1 MSAMLDAY
9 DMQMLD
15 YSGDLD
21 VQMHPSSSDAWFQD
35 EAKMEEDGPPL
46 IKHESV
52 GHLKTDAYAHEK
64 VDGNIEVDMEPT
76 LDPHNAEYDML
87 DEEEFHAGEILDIEV
102 YDASQV
108 QSPAMFAL
116 DSEQGETFHR
126 TFETPDLGSTLNV
139 TVPAVPVGSLNPP
152 LESSDTHTIS
162 GDEFSSASKV
172 FVQPDIFES
181 ASEEQPVVGSS
192 EPAAELVNPG
202 IDPSPE
208 FHAAKVHEP
217 PVEGEEFSIQ
227 DSEGPETETIA
238 VAAEFLEESHESEVD
253 APPMHLQSDNGP
265 HDNAVPTNVHDAPE
279 SIVVPEDNA
288 SSGDPHE
295 ISEGVYIDPP
305 PPVLLS
311 MSSDDGFDF
320 SLFNEPS
327 TWNEGV
333 QKEAEAKHSA
343 HVLLHHLPTLYYE
356 PLSTVFEALRQEEF
370 IHSLFPTAETELMLE
385 AVDLRLTLSEVR

>member
-1 MSAMLDAY
+1 MLDTY

-46 IKHESV
+46 IKHESD
-52 GHLKTDAYAHEK
+52 GHLKTDAYTHEK
-64 VDGNIEVDMEPT
+64 VDGTIEVDMEPT
-76 LDPHNAEYDML
+76 IDLHNAEYDML
-87 DEEEFHAGEILDIEV
+87 DEEEIHSGEILDIEV

-116 DSEQGETFHR
+116 DSEQGKTFHR
-126 TFETPDLGSTLNV
+126 PFETPDLGSTLNV

-152 LESSDTHTIS
+152 LEPSDTHTIP
-162 GDEFSSASKV
+162 GDEFPSASEV
-172 FVQPDIFES
+172 FVQPSIFET
-181 ASEEQPVVGSS
+181 ASEEQPVVDSS
-192 EPAAELVNPG
+192 EPAAELTNTGV
-202 IDPSPE
+202 DPSPE
-208 FHAAKVHEP
+208 FHATKVHEP
-217 PVEGEEFSIQ
+217 PIEGGEIYIQ
-227 DSEGPETETIA
+227 DSEGPETETTA
-238 VAAEFLEESHESEVD
+238 VTAEFLEESHESEVD
-253 APPMHLQSDNGP
+253 GPPTDVQSDNGP
-265 HDNAVPTNVHDAPE
+265 HDNAVPTDVHDAPE
-279 SIVVPEDNA
+279 SIVIPDDNA

-311 MSSDDGFDF
+311 VSSDDGFDF
-320 SLFNEPS
+320 SLFNESS

-333 QKEAEAKHSA
+333 QKDADVKHSA

-370 IHSLFPTAETELMLE
+370 IRSLFSMAETELILE
-385 AVDLRLTLSEVR
+385 AVDLRLTLSEVC